1 MTVTNLF
8 RRGAR
13 PGAWGPAALLAAA
26 LAAAGPAH
34 AIFGDSEAR
43 KQVEELK
50 AQNTA
55 LEGRVRQLEEQL
67 NSQGLLNLFT
77 QIEQLKQDMARLRG
91 QIEELANAN
100 DQTGKRQRD
109 LYVDLDNRMRRL
121 EQPVPTAAVP
131 GAVPGAA
138 EPGAPGAPAGTV
150 AAAAAA
156 ASAAPGAAPA
166 PPGAPDPGGEQR
178 AYESAFNLFRIGN
191 YPAAIAAFTNF
202 SKTYPQ
208 SPLAPSALYWVG
220 NSYYA
225 MSDFRNAIAAQQRM
239 VKAYPDAQKVPDA
252 LLNIASSQQELGDV
266 PGAKKTLDE
275 LIKKYPL
282 SDAAEKAK
290 RRQAS
295 LR

>member
-1 MTVTNLF
+1 MIVTTDT
-8 RRGAR
+8 RGGRGAR
-13 PGAWGPAALLAAA
+13 SAAAVLLVALLGAAS
-26 LAAAGPAH
+26 GPAH
-34 AIFGDSEAR
+34 ALFGDDEAR
-43 KQVEELK
+43 KQIQELK
-50 AQNTA
+50 AQNAA
-55 LEGRVRQLEEQL
+55 LETRIKQLEEQI
-67 NSQGLLNLFT
+67 NSQGLVNLYT
-77 QIEQLKQDMARLRG
+77 QIETLKLDMARLRG

-109 LYVDLDNRMRRL
+109 LYVDLDNRLRRL
-121 EQPVPTAAVP
+121 EQPVPTAAAP
-131 GAVPGAA
+131 GGLAPGGPEAVGVPGAA
-138 EPGAPGAPAGTV
+138 VASAAAGAPA
-150 AAAAAA
+150 
-156 ASAAPGAAPA
+156 ASAGPAPGVL
-166 PPGAPDPGGEQR
+166 DPGGEQR

-225 MSDFRNAIAAQQRM
+225 MSDFKNAITAQQKM
-239 VKAYPDAQKVPDA
+239 IKAYPEAQKVPDA
-252 LLNIASSQQELGDV
+252 MLNIASSQQELGDV
-266 PGAKKTLDE
+266 AGAKKTLDE

>member
-1 MTVTNLF
+1 MTSLF
-8 RRGAR
+8 RRGPR
-13 PGAWGPAALLAAA
+13 SGAWVPAALLAAA

-109 LYVDLDNRMRRL
+109 LYVDLDNRLRRL
-121 EQPVPTAAVP
+121 EQPVPTAGVAGAAVP
-131 GAVPGAA
+131 VGAEAAGAA
-138 EPGAPGAPAGTV
+138 PGAPGAPAAGAPPAV
-150 AAAAAA
+150 AAAPA
-156 ASAAPGAAPA
+156 ASPGAL
-166 PPGAPDPGGEQR
+166 DPGSEQR

-208 SPLAPSALYWVG
+208 SPLAPSAMYWIG

-225 MSDFRNAIAAQQRM
+225 MSDFKNAIAAQQRM
-239 VKAYPDAQKVPDA
+239 MKAYPDAQKVPDA
-252 LLNIASSQQELGDV
+252 MLNIASSQQEMGDV

>member
-1 MTVTNLF
+1 MIVTTDT
-8 RRGAR
+8 RGGRGAR
-13 PGAWGPAALLAAA
+13 SAAAVLLAGLLAAA
-26 LAAAGPAH
+26 GAPAH
-34 AIFGDSEAR
+34 ALFGDDEAR
-43 KQVEELK
+43 KQIQELK
-50 AQNTA
+50 AQNAA
-55 LEGRVRQLEEQL
+55 LETRIKQLEEQI
-67 NSQGLLNLFT
+67 NSQGLVNLYT
-77 QIEQLKQDMARLRG
+77 QIETLKLDMARLRG

-109 LYVDLDNRMRRL
+109 LYVDLDNRLRRL
-121 EQPVPTAAVP
+121 EQPVPTAAAPGGPVP
-131 GAVPGAA
+131 GGPEAA
-138 EPGAPGAPAGTV
+138 GAPGA
-150 AAAAAA
+150 AAAVAGAAA
-156 ASAAPGAAPA
+156 ASAAPAP
-166 PPGAPDPGGEQR
+166 GVLDPGGEQR

-225 MSDFRNAIAAQQRM
+225 MSDFKNAITAQQKM
-239 VKAYPDAQKVPDA
+239 IKAYPDAQKVPDA
-252 LLNIASSQQELGDV
+252 MLNIASSQQELGDV
-266 PGAKKTLDE
+266 ASAKKTLDE

>member
-1 MTVTNLF
+1 MNVTSVI
-8 RRGAR
+8 RRRPAAGAR
-13 PGAWGPAALLAAA
+13 AAVAALLLGA
-26 LAAAGPAH
+26 LASAPAH
-34 AIFGDSEAR
+34 ALFGDDEAR
-43 KQVEELK
+43 KQIQELK
-50 AQNTA
+50 AQNSA
-55 LEGRVRQLEEQL
+55 LESRIRQLEEQL
-67 NSQGLLNLFT
+67 NSQGLINLYT
-77 QIEQLKQDMARLRG
+77 QIETLKADMARLRG

-109 LYVDLDNRMRRL
+109 LYVDLDNRLRRL
-121 EQPVPTAAVP
+121 EQPVPTAGV
-131 GAVPGAA
+131 AVPGAA
-138 EPGAPGAPAGTV
+138 DPAAASGAAPAGAV
-150 AAAAAA
+150 AAAAPAA
-156 ASAAPGAAPA
+156 AGAAPA
-166 PPGAPDPGGEQR
+166 PGAPDPGGEQR

-208 SPLAPSALYWVG
+208 SQLAPSALYWVG

-225 MSDFRNAIAAQQRM
+225 MSDFKNAIAAQQKM
-239 VKAYPDAQKVPDA
+239 IKAYPDAQKVPDA
-252 LLNIASSQQELGDV
+252 MLNIASSQQEMGDV
-266 PGAKKTLDE
+266 AAAKKTLDE